1 VLDDYTPVA
10 ILIFFSVAFAAVVLG
25 LARFI
30 SSLNR
35 PGAKL
40 TTYECGVRPT
50 GDARDP
56 VPINF
61 YVVAMLFI
69 LFDIEATFLYPW
81 AVVFK
86 RLGVFGLI
94 EMMVFLGV
102 LVAGLVYVW
111 RRGVLEWR
119 A

>member
-1 VLDDYTPVA
+1 MLDDFTPVA
-10 ILIFFSVAFAAVVLG
+10 VLIFFAVAFAAVVLA
-25 LARFI
+25 LARFL
-30 SSLNR
+30 SSLNP
-35 PGAKL
+35 PGAKG
-40 TTYECGVRPT
+40 TTYECGVRPV
-50 GDARDP
+50 GDAREP
-56 VPINF
+56 VPVSF

-81 AVVFK
+81 ATVFK

-94 EMMVFLGV
+94 EMIIFLGV
-102 LVAGLVYVW
+102 LIAGFVYIW